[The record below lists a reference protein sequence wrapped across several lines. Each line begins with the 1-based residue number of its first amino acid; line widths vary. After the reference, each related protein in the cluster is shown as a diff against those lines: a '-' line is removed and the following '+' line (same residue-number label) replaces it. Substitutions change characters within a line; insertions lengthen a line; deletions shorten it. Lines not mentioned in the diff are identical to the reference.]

1 MQDTYAHCEA
11 LVRAADK
18 DRYLASLF
26 APAQPR
32 QHLYALYAFA
42 SEIARVRDAAREP
55 LPGEIRLQWWRD
67 VLAGEGRG
75 EVSGNPVAAAL
86 LDTVARCVLP
96 RAHLIGLLDAHAFD
110 LYDEAMP
117 SLADFDTYA
126 ERTSGTLFTLAVQI
140 LGAPHGADAIAVDAA
155 AQSAGIAYGVA
166 QRLRT
171 FPRDLARRQL
181 FVPLDL
187 LAQHAVTR
195 EEIEARQN
203 TAGLCG
209 ALAALR
215 NHARAAFGRF
225 HAAAPGVPEACAPAF
240 LVAALVPPLL
250 ARLDAAAADPFEL
263 VEVPQWRRQW
273 VLWRAARRWPKV

>member
-1 MQDTYAHCEA
+1 MHDTYAHCEV

-26 APAQPR
+26 APAAAR
-32 QHLYALYAFA
+32 QHLHALYAFA
-42 SEIARVRDAAREP
+42 SEIARVRDAARGP

-67 VLAGEGRG
+67 VLEGAGRG
-75 EVSGNPVAAAL
+75 EVSANPVAAAL
-86 LDTVARCVLP
+86 LDTVARCALP
-96 RAHLIGLLDAHAFD
+96 TTRLIALIDAHGFE

-117 SLADFDTYA
+117 SLADLDAYA
-126 ERTSGTLFTLAVQI
+126 EHTSGTLFALAAQI
-140 LGAPHGADAIAVDAA
+140 LGGTDGADAIDAA
-155 AQSAGIAYGVA
+155 AAPAGIAYAVA

-187 LAQHAVTR
+187 LAQHGVTR
-195 EEIEARQN
+195 EEIEAHQN
-203 TAGLCG
+203 LVGLRG

-215 NHARAAFGRF
+215 DHARAAFARF
-225 HAAAPGVPEACAPAF
+225 HAAAPDIPEACAPAF
-240 LVAALVPPLL
+240 LVTALAPPLL
-250 ARLDAAAADPFEL
+250 ARLDAAAGDPFEF

-273 VLWRAARRWPKV
+273 LLWRAARRWPRV